1 MGTQGQTPP
10 SYEDEWFGTMYNG
23 TPVDTSPAP
32 SRAYP
37 LATPPTATPPASNPY
52 TPATRQAT
60 AARRAGNYSPMEAAR
75 PTYAPMQQNIP
86 EPAPPLDIN
95 DTTGKKVTA
104 GTQTIGDYNYNS
116 QSAQGLDGMTSGGV
130 QSTTS
135 SAVSTTRRKPNDMLG
150 INLDLTD
157 RVGVTV

>member
-37 LATPPTATPPASNPY
+37 LATPPTATPSTSTQTGRDY
-52 TPATRQAT
+52 TNNNQRP
-60 AARRAGNYSPMEAAR
+60 PPPPP

-86 EPAPPLDIN
+86 EPAPPPDIN

-130 QSTTS
+130 QGTTS